1 MVYSLSLTIFT
12 IVGVFVQWLVKA
24 YLSHRKTAAANKPND
39 QDVTLTAPY
48 PCNAIKG
55 SRKFRITMGLRKL
68 DVRNWLTVDK
78 NYMKE
83 HDIRNSLLKNERKKV
98 FECLPESR
106 EACAEILEVVS
117 EFLCERYPTMF
128 QMKKDGT
135 KIEIQNIKT
144 GETFVHGGP
153 DSTMEPLEIAV
164 RLAMEDL
171 NVLMRNSEGEYYLYE
186 LLNIWTLTLFPLTEY
201 AELQVQL
208 SFQWDGRSSNALDG
222 QFLRCMGRYHS
233 GRKRSASRS
242 TSRYPSSHISNR
254 LN

>member
-1 MVYSLSLTIFT
+1 MVHSLSLTIFT
-12 IVGVFVQWLVKA
+12 IVGVFVQWLVKSV
-24 YLSHRKTAAANKPND
+24 YMSHREAVPKKTEE

-83 HDIRNSLLKNERKKV
+83 HEIRNSLLKNERKKV

-106 EACAEILEVVS
+106 EACAEILEIVS
-117 EFLCERYPTMF
+117 HFLCERYPSMF
-128 QMKKDGT
+128 RMKKDGAR
-135 KIEIQNIKT
+135 IEIQNIKT
-144 GETFVHGGP
+144 GEIFVSDGS

-171 NVLMRNSEGEYYLYE
+171 NVLMLNSEGEYYLYE
-186 LLNIWTLTLFPLTEY
+186 PVIVMVADLVSANKACRAASATLFPVGW
-201 AELQVQL
+201 AVQQRIGWTI
-208 SFQWDGRSSNALDG
+208 SQMHGPVPQWKEKIG
-222 QFLRCMGRYHS
+222 HS
-233 GRKRSASRS
+233 VNK
-242 TSRYPSSHISNR
+242 
-254 LN
+254 